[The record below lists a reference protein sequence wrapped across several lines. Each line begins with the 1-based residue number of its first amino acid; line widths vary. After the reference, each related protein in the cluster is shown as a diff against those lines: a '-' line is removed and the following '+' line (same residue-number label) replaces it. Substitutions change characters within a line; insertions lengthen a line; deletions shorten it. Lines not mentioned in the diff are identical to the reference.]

1 MLAAL
6 TAALAGL
13 ALGASLI
20 VAIGA
25 QNAFVLRQG
34 LRREHVALVVAICA
48 GSDVVLIALGVGG
61 AGTLVRA
68 VPWLIVVA
76 RIAGA
81 AFLAAYGV
89 LAVRRAIR
97 AAALVAGSQ
106 AGPGTR
112 AAVVAA
118 CLAFTW
124 LNPGVY
130 LDTVVLVGS
139 IAGTHGDL
147 SWAFGVGAAM
157 ASILWFSLLGFG
169 ARALGPVFR
178 RPLAWRVLDA
188 VIAAVMFGVAVS
200 LVLPL
205 LPPLPSV

>member
-1 MLAAL
+1 MPLAAL
-6 TAALAGL
+6 AAALAGL
-13 ALGASLI
+13 ALGGSLI

-34 LRREHVALVVAICA
+34 LRREHVLTVVAICA
-48 GSDVVLIALGVGG
+48 ASDVVLIALGVGG

-81 AFLAAYGV
+81 VFLTAYGV

-97 AAALVAGSQ
+97 PSALTAGSQ
-106 AGPGTR
+106 PGPGSR
-112 AAVVAA
+112 AAVVLT

-147 SWAFGVGAAM
+147 GWAFGVGAAV
-157 ASILWFSLLGFG
+157 ASIVWFSLLGFG
-169 ARALGPVFR
+169 ARVLAPVFR
-178 RPLAWRVLDA
+178 KPLAWRLLDA
-188 VIAAVMFGVAVS
+188 VIAAIMFGVAVS

-205 LPPLPSV
+205 LPFAR

>member
-1 MLAAL
+1 VPLDVLA
-6 TAALAGL
+6 AALAGL

-34 LRREHVALVVAICA
+34 LRREHVATVVAICA
-48 GSDVVLIALGVGG
+48 VSDVVLIALGVAG
-61 AGTLVRA
+61 AGSLVRA

-81 AFLAAYGV
+81 LFLGAYGA

-97 AAALVAGSQ
+97 PSALTAGSQ
-106 AGPGTR
+106 PGPGSR
-112 AAVVAA
+112 AAVVLA

-139 IAGTHGDL
+139 IAGTHGEL
-147 SWAFGVGAAM
+147 SWAFGVGAAV
-157 ASILWFSLLGFG
+157 ASIVWFSLLGFG
-169 ARALGPVFR
+169 ARALAPVFR
-178 RPLAWRVLDA
+178 KPLAWRVLDA
-188 VIAAVMFGVAVS
+188 VIAAIMFGVAVS
-200 LVLPL
+200 LLLPL
-205 LPPLPSV
+205 IPVGR

>member
-1 MLAAL
+1 MPLAVL

-13 ALGASLI
+13 ALGGSLI

-34 LRREHVALVVAICA
+34 LRREHVVAVVAICA
-48 GSDVVLIALGVGG
+48 ASDVVLIALGVAG
-61 AGTLVRA
+61 AGSLVRA

-81 AFLAAYGV
+81 LFLGAYGV
-89 LAVRRAIR
+89 LAIRRAIR
-97 AAALVAGSQ
+97 PSALTAGSQ
-106 AGPGTR
+106 PGPGGR
-112 AAVVAA
+112 AAVVLA

-139 IAGTHGDL
+139 IAGTHGGL
-147 SWAFGVGAAM
+147 SWAFGAGAAA
-157 ASILWFSLLGFG
+157 ASIVWFSLLGFG
-169 ARALGPVFR
+169 GRALAPVFR
-178 RPLAWRVLDA
+178 RPTAWRALDA
-188 VIAAVMFGVAVS
+188 VIAAIMFGVAVS

-205 LPPLPSV
+205 LPIGR

>member
-1 MLAAL
+1 MPLAV
-6 TAALAGL
+6 LAGL
-13 ALGASLI
+13 ALGGSLI

-34 LRREHVALVVAICA
+34 LRREHVAIVVAICA
-48 GSDVVLIALGVGG
+48 ASDVALIALGVGG

-81 AFLAAYGV
+81 VFLSAYGV
-89 LAVRRAIR
+89 LAIRRAIR
-97 AAALVAGSQ
+97 PSTLAAGSQ
-106 AGPGTR
+106 PGPAGR
-112 AAVVAA
+112 AAVVLA

-139 IAGTHGDL
+139 IAGTHGAL
-147 SWAFGVGAAM
+147 AWAFGAGAAV
-157 ASILWFSLLGFG
+157 ASVAWFSALGWG
-169 ARALGPVFR
+169 ARALAPLFA
-178 RPLAWRVLDA
+178 RPLAWRILDA
-188 VIAAVMFGVAVS
+188 VIAAIMLGVAVS
-200 LVLPL
+200 LVVPL
-205 LPPLPSV
+205 LTR

>member
-1 MLAAL
+1 VLLTAL

-13 ALGASLI
+13 ALGGSLI

-34 LRREHVALVVAICA
+34 LRREHVLVVVAICA
-48 GSDVVLIALGVGG
+48 ASDIVLIAAGVAG

-68 VPWLIVVA
+68 VPSLLVVA

-81 AFLAAYGV
+81 VFLAVYGA
-89 LAVRRAIR
+89 LAIRRAIR
-97 AAALVAGSQ
+97 PAVLTPEGRP
-106 AGPGTR
+106 GPGRR

-139 IAGTHGDL
+139 IAGTHGAW
-147 SWAFGVGAAM
+147 SWAFGIGAAV
-157 ASILWFSLLGFG
+157 ASVVWFSLLGFG
-169 ARALGPVFR
+169 ARVLAPVFR
-178 RPLAWRVLDA
+178 RPVAWRVLDA
-188 VIAAVMFGVAVS
+188 VIAAIMLGVAVS

-205 LPPLPSV
+205 LA